1 MKPKKPGIKKRRR
14 PLAVPDVPDPMQ
26 GVELPEEATR
36 GQEAMIVLDAASKAI
51 RDARAHE
58 KAIMTLTQ
66 DADFYC
72 VLVFDSRDQKKAFL
86 AGVRKKYALRFPG
99 DIYLDG
105 RLLAD
110 ALGIEIPEV
119 ETKMPGLFRI
129 DRKLAAI
136 AMPIPKMM
144 DAANRNRRR
153 N

>member
-1 MKPKKPGIKKRRR
+1 MKPKKRSIKKRRR
-14 PLAVPDVPDPMQ
+14 PLAVPHVPDPMQ
-26 GVELPEEATR
+26 GVEIPEDATR
-36 GQEAMIVLDAASKAI
+36 GQEAKIVLDAASKAI

-110 ALGIEIPEV
+110 ALGIQIPEV
-119 ETKMPGLFRI
+119 KTKMPGLFRI
-129 DRKLAAI
+129 DKKLAALAQPI
-136 AMPIPKMM
+136 AKTI
-144 DAANRNRRR
+144 DAASRNRQR